1 MASAR
6 WNWPWPREDSLMQK
20 FPAEK
25 ILPSVFYI
33 LLLVSI
39 GITGYIGLSRRAN
52 LPNPQLTPGETT
64 EAASVISLTHCEAG
78 IGKIC
83 LLSTGYDAQGNLL
96 ISLKTALRPMPPIY
110 ARLTNDRQ
118 NIRFDCHT
126 VNHSP
131 SLLYCLGPFSGN
143 AATTTLKIY
152 TMEDDRLLAAG
163 LFVFDGIAQIPE
175 SVGMPEQ
182 PTLMPGPYPSQ
193 TAASYPS
200 YPTYPAY
207 P

>member
-25 ILPSVFYI
+25 ILPVAFYA

-39 GITGYIGLSRRAN
+39 GITGYIGMSRRAN
-52 LPNPQLTPGETT
+52 MPNHQLTPDKTT
-64 EAASVISLTHCEAG
+64 QAASVISLTHCEAG

-83 LLSTGYDAQGNLL
+83 LLSTGYDAHGNLL

-110 ARLTNDRQ
+110 AYLTNARQ
-118 NIRFDCHT
+118 SIRFDCHT

-131 SLLYCLGPFSGN
+131 SLLYCLGPFSGH
-143 AATTTLKIY
+143 ADTTTLKIY
-152 TMEDDRLLAAG
+152 TIEDDRLLAAG
-163 LFVFDGIAQIPE
+163 LLVFDGIAQIPE
-175 SVGMPEQ
+175 SVDMPEQ
-182 PTLMPGPYPSQ
+182 PTLMPRPSPSQ
-193 TAASYPS
+193 TAHSYPS
-200 YPTYPAY
+200 YPSYPAY